1 MIDIHCHILPGIDD
15 GPKDIET
22 SLKMLKIAEED
33 GISKIIATPHFYR
46 GFYENEYQDVE
57 KKVKE
62 LNEASKENNINVE
75 ILPGQEIFLDK
86 HTLEDYKSGAIKG
99 LNNSKYMLMELPPD
113 ILPGYVLDIIYELR
127 LLGVKPIIAHPERY
141 VYVMEDI
148 HILNSFIKEECFFQ
162 LNSGSITGVFGK
174 SIQKTAIKLIKN
186 GICDFVASDAH
197 TEGRRKPQIKEALI
211 KMQGLNKENIEKIL
225 MNTEEMSKNNEI
237 IYDNRKIKVN
247 KSFFCVIASKFNIT

>member
-99 LNNSKYMLMELPPD
+99 LNNSKYMLIELPPD
-113 ILPGYVLDIIYELR
+113 ILPGYVLDMIYELK

-197 TEGRRKPQIKEALI
+197 TERRRKPELKASLI
-211 KMQGLNKENIEKIL
+211 EIQGFSKKKYEKIL
-225 MNTEEMSKNNEI
+225 NYSSEMSKGNEI
-237 IYDNRKIKVN
+237 PYNSMRIEEKR
-247 KSFFCVIASKFNIT
+247 SFFNKIMSTLNII